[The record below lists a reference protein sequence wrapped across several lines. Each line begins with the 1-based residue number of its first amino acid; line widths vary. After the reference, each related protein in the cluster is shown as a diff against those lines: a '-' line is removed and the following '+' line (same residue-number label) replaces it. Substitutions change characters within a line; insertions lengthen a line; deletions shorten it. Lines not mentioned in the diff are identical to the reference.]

1 MEHREYIRHI
11 DGDRVVLFIHGFLG
25 SPEHFEKFIEIVPEN
40 YGIYNVLLCGHGG
53 TVKDFSKASMKK
65 WIKQIEQIVIE
76 LSQRYKEITIV
87 AHSMGTLFAYMM
99 AIKYPES
106 VKNMLLLGTPLKISV
121 KCTAFVNST
130 KSIFGLISDNDE
142 VGKAYAKAHSVKLN
156 LRLWEYIGW
165 IPRYLELFAE
175 SKKGR
180 TNIQLVDVPCFIFQ
194 SSKDE
199 LVSRKSEKFIP
210 EKENIS
216 LTVLENSAHFI
227 YSQEDFDAVLDKFK
241 MILLR

>member
-1 MEHREYIRHI
+1 MEHKEYIRHT

-40 YGIYNVLLCGHGG
+40 YGIYNVLLIGHGG
-53 TVKDFSKASMKK
+53 TVRDFSKASMQK
-65 WIKQIEQIVIE
+65 WIEQIEQIVVE
-76 LSQRYKEITIV
+76 LSQKYKEITIV

-106 VKNMLLLGTPLKISV
+106 IKNMLLLGTPLKISV
-121 KCTAFVNST
+121 KCTAFINSL
-130 KSIFGLISDNDE
+130 KSLFGFTSDNDQA
-142 VGKAYAKAHSVKLN
+142 GKAYAKAHSVKLN

-175 SKKGR
+175 SRTGR
-180 TNIQLVDVPCFIFQ
+180 TNIRYVKVPCFIFQ
-194 SSKDE
+194 SAQDE

-227 YSQEDFDAVLDKFK
+227 YDQEDFNVVLNKFK